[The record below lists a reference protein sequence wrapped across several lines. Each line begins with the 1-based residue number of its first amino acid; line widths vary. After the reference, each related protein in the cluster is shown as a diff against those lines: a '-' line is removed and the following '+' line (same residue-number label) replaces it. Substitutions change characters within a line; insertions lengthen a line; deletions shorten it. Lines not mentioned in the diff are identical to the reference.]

1 MDIIQVVILALIQG
15 LTEFL
20 PISSSAH
27 LILPSQLLGW
37 PDQGLSFDVAVNT
50 GSLLAVVIYFRHE
63 LYNMAK
69 AWLASIVKR
78 QSSNE
83 SQLAW
88 WIILATLPAVF
99 FGFMAKG
106 FVETHLRS
114 ASVIAFTTIV
124 FGLLLW
130 WADKHSRLALTE
142 YQSGWRKSLIIGFAQ
157 ALALIPGTSRSGITM
172 TAALMLGLTR
182 EAAARFSFLMSVP
195 VSLGAAILV
204 VKDLAESP
212 EPLDMQALLLGT
224 SISFVAAYA
233 CIHYF
238 LKIISRMGMTPFVIY
253 RLLLGVGL
261 CVFIALHS

>member
-1 MDIIQVVILALIQG
+1 MDIIEVIILALIQG

-37 PDQGLSFDVAVNT
+37 QDQGLSFDVAVNT

-63 LYNMAK
+63 LYRMAT
-69 AWLASIVKR
+69 AWLGSIVSR
-78 QSSNE
+78 ESNSE
-83 SQLAW
+83 SRLAW
-88 WIILATLPAVF
+88 WIILATIPAVC
-99 FGFMAKG
+99 FGFLAKD
-106 FVETHLRS
+106 VIETHFRS
-114 ASVIAFTTIV
+114 AGVIAFTTIA

-130 WADKHSRLALTE
+130 WADKHARLSLTE
-142 YQSGWRKSLIIGFAQ
+142 YQSGWRKALMIGLAQ
-157 ALALIPGTSRSGITM
+157 AVALIPGTSRSGITM
-172 TAALMLGLTR
+172 TAGLMLGLTR

-204 VKDLAESP
+204 GKDLAESP
-212 EPLDMQALLLGT
+212 DPLDMRALVVGT
-224 SISFVAAYA
+224 VVSFVAAYL

-238 LKIISRMGMTPFVIY
+238 LKIISKMGMTPFVIY

-261 CVFIALHS
+261 CVFIWLH